1 VAEPS
6 RLSRLPVAG
15 DEIEER
21 DMRVGNVGGRLAVA
35 HAGGWVDVERASDG
49 RFSPDPQAVYD
60 RWDEFVGWASA
71 ALAGDVE
78 PDAVAVGDLGNPLP
92 APRQIIAIGLNYR
105 EHAEESNLAIPE
117 HPVVFTKFQS
127 SLTGPGSTVELPSDG
142 VDWEVELVVVIGR
155 EAHRVPTEKGW
166 DYVAG
171 LTVGQDLS
179 WRAVQGR
186 GPAPQF
192 AIGKSYPGFSPL
204 GPAVVTPDEFADK
217 DDLAISCALD
227 GEILQDGRTSDLIF
241 GVAEL
246 VSRLSQSLTLYPGDV
261 IFTGTPKGVGM
272 GRTPKRFLVPGTL
285 VSTVEGIG
293 ELTVN
298 LVNGF

>member
-1 VAEPS
+1 
-6 RLSRLPVAG
+6 
-15 DEIEER
+15 
-21 DMRVGNVGGRLAVA
+21 MRVANVGGRLAVA
-35 HAGGWVDVERASDG
+35 AGDRWVDVATASAG

-60 RWDEFVGWASA
+60 RWDEFVAWA
-71 ALAGDVE
+71 GE
-78 PDAVAVGDLGNPLP
+78 GLGAEAFPATGGLGTPVP
-92 APRQIIAIGLNYR
+92 APRQIVAIGLNYR
-105 EHAEESNLAIPE
+105 EHAIESNMAIPE

-127 SLTGPGSTVELPSDG
+127 SLAGPDAVVELPSDG

-155 EAHRVPTEKGW
+155 EAHKVPAEKGW
-166 DYVAG
+166 DFVAG

-192 AIGKSYPGFSPL
+192 AIGKSYPGFSPI
-204 GPAVVTPDEFADK
+204 GPVVVTPDELADK

-227 GEILQDGRTSDLIF
+227 GEVLQDGRTSDLIF

-246 VSRLSQSLTLYPGDV
+246 VGRLSESLTLYPGDV

-285 VSTVEGIG
+285 TSSIEGIG
-293 ELTVN
+293 DLSVT